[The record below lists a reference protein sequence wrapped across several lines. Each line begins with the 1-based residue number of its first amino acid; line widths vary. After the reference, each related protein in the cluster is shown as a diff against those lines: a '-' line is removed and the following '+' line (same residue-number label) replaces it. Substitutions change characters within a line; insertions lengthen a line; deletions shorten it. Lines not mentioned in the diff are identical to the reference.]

1 MFVEIGIRRS
11 KMAYYPYNL
20 KDVHDASA
28 QEKFKVISTFA
39 GGGGSST
46 GYRLA
51 GGKVL
56 VINEFVEEAVNT
68 YRENYPDTH
77 ILPGDIK
84 QLSGQD
90 FLDAA
95 GVGVGEIDILDG
107 SPPCSAFSVAG
118 KLSHNSVEEERI
130 DLYGNV
136 TIEKVSGKHS
146 DGWGQ
151 TKNYSDG
158 KMVENIEDLFF
169 EFLRIA
175 EEIKPKVIIAE
186 NVKGLTIGEA
196 KEYFNKILKT
206 FEKIGYEVCA
216 QVLDSRYYGVSQTR
230 TRVIFIAVREDV
242 ASAVGLNFMTLSS
255 VFPDE
260 DKNVIPVKDV
270 MVGLEYDDEEVKYLT
285 EKFTNTAYWKQTGS
299 IMPVDPEKVLTGG
312 DYHPKGHHF
321 NLKRV
326 SQYAPAPTLT
336 AMGSADTTAGAFHW
350 IEPRKLTLGELKRI
364 MSLPDDFKLT
374 GKWNQKA
381 ERIGRMVPPL
391 MMKTIATSVYEKVL
405 EKYNG

>member
-1 MFVEIGIRRS
+1 MKYV
-11 KMAYYPYNL
+11 PYNL
-20 KDVHDASA
+20 QDVYDASA
-28 QEKFKVISTFA
+28 QNKFTVISTFA

-56 VINEFVEEAVNT
+56 VVNEFVEEAQET
-68 YRENYPDTH
+68 YKQNYPETH

-84 QLSGQD
+84 KLNGKD
-90 FLDAA
+90 FLDAS
-95 GVGVGEIDILDG
+95 GLKVGEVDILDG

-118 KLSHNSVEEERI
+118 KLSHNIHEEERI
-130 DLYGNV
+130 DLFGNV

-146 DGWGQ
+146 DGWNQ

-158 KMVENIEDLFF
+158 KTVENIEDLFF
-169 EFLRIA
+169 EFLRVA

-196 KEYFNKILKT
+196 KTYFNKILNT
-206 FEKIGYEVCA
+206 FEEIGYEVVA
-216 QVLDSRYYGVSQTR
+216 KVLDSRYYGVSQTR
-230 TRVIFIAVREDV
+230 TRVIFIAIRQDV
-242 ASAVGLNFMTLSS
+242 LSDVGLNFMTLSTL
-255 VFPDE
+255 FPDPS
-260 DKNVIPVKDV
+260 NIVIPVKDV
-270 MVGLEYDDEEVKYLT
+270 MVGLEYDAEEVKYLT
-285 EKFTNTAYWKQTGS
+285 DKFTNTAYWKQTGS
-299 IMPVDPEKVLTGG
+299 KMEIDPPKVLTGM

-326 SQYAPAPTLT
+326 SQYAPARTLT

-391 MMKTIATSVYEKVL
+391 MMKAIATSVYEKVL

>member
-1 MFVEIGIRRS
+1 MKYV
-11 KMAYYPYNL
+11 PYNL
-20 KDVHDASA
+20 QDVYDASA
-28 QEKFKVISTFA
+28 QNKFTVISTFA

-56 VINEFVEEAVNT
+56 VVNEFVEEAQET
-68 YRENYPDTH
+68 YKENYPETH

-84 QLSGQD
+84 KLNGKD
-90 FLDAA
+90 FLDAS
-95 GVGVGEIDILDG
+95 GLEVGEVDILDG

-118 KLSHNSVEEERI
+118 KLSHNIHEEERI
-130 DLYGNV
+130 DLFGNV

-146 DGWGQ
+146 DGWNQ

-158 KMVENIEDLFF
+158 KTVENIEDLFF
-169 EFLRIA
+169 EFLRVA

-196 KEYFNKILKT
+196 KTYFNKILNT
-206 FEKIGYEVCA
+206 FEEIGYEVVA
-216 QVLDSRYYGVSQTR
+216 KVLDSRYYGVSQTR
-230 TRVIFIAVREDV
+230 TRVIFIAIRQDV
-242 ASAVGLNFMTLSS
+242 LSDVGLNFMTLSTL
-255 VFPDE
+255 FPDPS
-260 DKNVIPVKDV
+260 NIVIPVKDV
-270 MVGLEYDDEEVKYLT
+270 MVGLEYDAEEVKYLT
-285 EKFTNTAYWKQTGS
+285 DKFTNTAYWKQTGS
-299 IMPVDPEKVLTGG
+299 KMEIDPPKVLTGM

-391 MMKTIATSVYEKVL
+391 MMKAIATSVYEKVL

>member
-1 MFVEIGIRRS
+1 MKYV
-11 KMAYYPYNL
+11 PYNL
-20 KDVHDASA
+20 QDVYDASA
-28 QEKFKVISTFA
+28 QNKFTVISTFA

-56 VINEFVEEAVNT
+56 VVNEFVEEAQET
-68 YRENYPDTH
+68 YKENYPETH

-84 QLSGQD
+84 KLNGKD
-90 FLDAA
+90 FLDAS
-95 GVGVGEIDILDG
+95 GLKVGEVDILDG

-118 KLSHNSVEEERI
+118 KLSHNIHEEERI
-130 DLYGNV
+130 DLFGNV

-146 DGWGQ
+146 DGWNQ

-158 KMVENIEDLFF
+158 KTVENIEDLFF
-169 EFLRIA
+169 EFLRVA

-196 KEYFNKILKT
+196 KTYFNKILNT
-206 FEKIGYEVCA
+206 FEEIGYEVVA

-230 TRVIFIAVREDV
+230 TRVIFIAIRQDV
-242 ASAVGLNFMTLSS
+242 LSAVGLNFMTLSTL
-255 VFPDE
+255 FPDPS
-260 DKNVIPVKDV
+260 NIVIPVKDV
-270 MVGLEYDDEEVKYLT
+270 MVGLEYDAEEVKYLT
-285 EKFTNTAYWKQTGS
+285 DKFTNTAYWKQTGS
-299 IMPVDPEKVLTGG
+299 KMEIDPPKVLTGM

-391 MMKTIATSVYEKVL
+391 MMKAIATSVYEKVL

>member
-1 MFVEIGIRRS
+1 MDLY
-11 KMAYYPYNL
+11 KPYTM
-20 KDVHDASA
+20 KDVHDASN

-51 GGKVL
+51 GGKIL
-56 VINEFVEEAVNT
+56 CINEFVEEARNT
-68 YRENYPDTH
+68 YKENYPTTP
-77 ILPGDIK
+77 ILPDDIK
-84 QLSGQD
+84 ELTGKD
-90 FLDAA
+90 LMDAA
-95 GVGVGEIDILDG
+95 GVSVGELDILDG

-118 KLSHNSVEEERI
+118 KLSHNVHEEEHV
-130 DLYGNV
+130 DLFGNV
-136 TIEKVSGKHS
+136 TIKKVTGKHS

-175 EEIKPKVIIAE
+175 EEIKPKVIIGE

-196 KEYFNKILKT
+196 KEYYNKIT
-206 FEKIGYEVCA
+206 NQFGNIGYDVSSK
-216 QVLDSRYYGVSQTR
+216 VLDSRYFGVAQTR
-230 TRVIFIAVREDV
+230 TRVFFIGVREDV
-242 ASAVGLNFMTLSS
+242 TTDIGITFMNIESIFPQKSREVITLK
-255 VFPDE
+255 E
-260 DKNVIPVKDV
+260 AL
-270 MVGLEYDDEEVKYLT
+270 VGLEYDEDEVKYLT
-285 EKFTNTAYWKQTGS
+285 DKFSNTAYWKHTGS
-299 IMPVDPEKVLTGG
+299 RMPNDPKKVLTGM

-326 SQYAPAPTLT
+326 SQYQPAPTIT
-336 AMGSADTTAGAFHW
+336 AMGSGDTTAGAFHW
-350 IEPRKLTLGELKRI
+350 NEPRKLTLGELKRI

-381 ERIGRMVPPL
+381 ERCGRMVPPL
-391 MMKTIATSVYEKVL
+391 LMKTIASSVYENVL

>member
-1 MFVEIGIRRS
+1 
-11 KMAYYPYNL
+11 MAYCPYKL
-20 KDVHDASA
+20 QDVYDASA

-56 VINEFVEEAVNT
+56 VINEFVEEAQKT
-68 YRENYPDTH
+68 YAENYPETV

-84 QLSGQD
+84 ELNGKD

-107 SPPCSAFSVAG
+107 SPPCSAFSVTG
-118 KLSHNSVEEERI
+118 KLSHNVHEEEHI
-130 DLYGNV
+130 DLFGNV
-136 TIEKVSGKHS
+136 TVEKVSGKHS

-158 KMVENIEDLFF
+158 KSVTNIEDLFF
-169 EFLRIA
+169 EFLRVA

-196 KEYFNKILKT
+196 KEYFNKILNT
-206 FEKIGYEVCA
+206 FEKVGYEVCA
-216 QVLDSRYYGVSQTR
+216 KVLDSRYYGVSQTR
-230 TRVIFIAVREDV
+230 TRVIFIGVREDV
-242 ASAVGLNFMTLSS
+242 AAKTGYNFMNISQI
-255 VFPDE
+255 FPE
-260 DKNVIPVKDV
+260 PDKDVIPVKDV
-270 MVGLEYDDEEVKYLT
+270 MVGLEYDPEEVKYLT

-299 IMPVDPEKVLTGG
+299 KMPIDPEKVLTGM

-321 NLKRV
+321 SLKRV
-326 SQYAPAPTLT
+326 SQHTPAPTIT

-381 ERIGRMVPPL
+381 ERCGRMVPPL
-391 MMKTIATSVYEKVL
+391 MMERIASAVYTNVL